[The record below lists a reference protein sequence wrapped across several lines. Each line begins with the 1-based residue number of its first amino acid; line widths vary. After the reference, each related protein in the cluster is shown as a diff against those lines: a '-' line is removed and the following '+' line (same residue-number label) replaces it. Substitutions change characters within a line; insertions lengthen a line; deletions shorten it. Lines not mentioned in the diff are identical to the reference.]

1 MTKKLPSR
9 QPEILSVGDVLKRI
23 PLLKRVVRDIVE
35 CQDHVKKSR
44 EFLEELTIISRKF
57 SSCEIEETINRLR
70 REIAHAD
77 PTLEGFDKELRDLGG
92 FLKDRNRGLIYFY
105 SERGGRKVFLI
116 WELRCPDLLFWHE
129 LDETFAD
136 RLPVDFPE
144 GARASA
150 LDYPHRP

>member
-1 MTKKLPSR
+1 MSR
-9 QPEILSVGDVLKRI
+9 ARQEVPGVPRGADHHFQEVQ
-23 PLLKRVVRDIVE
+23 LL
-35 CQDHVKKSR
+35 
-44 EFLEELTIISRKF
+44 
-57 SSCEIEETINRLR
+57 EIEETINRLR
-70 REIAHAD
+70 REISGAD
-77 PTLEGFDKELRDLGG
+77 RTLEGFDKELRDLGG

-116 WELRCPDLLFWHE
+116 WELRCPDLLYWHE

-150 LDYPHRP
+150 LDFPRHP